1 MEVLKKRWNQSEM
14 NKNFVGKKKE
24 RVKGTYRDRLTKGI

>member
-1 MEVLKKRWNQSEM
+1 MEVLKKGKQSEM
-14 NKNFVGKKKE
+14 NKNVVGKKKE